1 MDMTLEKGI
10 LEQAKARIWEIAE
23 KRNLLDADVTV
34 LAKPLTPEEAIGN
47 PGRRDFPIIIGKE
60 RVVEATLMGSRGHAY
75 TDSPQEFL
83 GSLRDVLDLQL
94 NSNQNRAIFVATMNA
109 LLGHLGMVDRTVHCK
124 DEEPE
129 ECALEIADSLLKQNG
144 KVNVGLIGL
153 NPAIA
158 ERLVDAFGP
167 DHVRITDLNRDN
179 IGQFRFGVEIW
190 DGETRTE
197 DLIDA
202 SDVIIFTGTTLV
214 NDTFG
219 RVWDRI
225 HSGGKNYV
233 AYGVT
238 AAGAQALFGIERICP
253 RGRDSHDRPHGASDA
268 AD

>member
-1 MDMTLEKGI
+1 METMPEKGF
-10 LEQAKARIWEIAE
+10 LEQAKVRIREIAE
-23 KRNLLDADVTV
+23 KEDLLNVDVTV

-60 RVVEATLMGSRGHAY
+60 RVIEATLLGSRGHAY

-83 GSLRDVLDLQL
+83 GSLKDVLDLEL
-94 NSNQNRAIFVATMNA
+94 NTNQYRAIFVATMNA
-109 LLGHLGMVDRTVHCK
+109 LLGHMGMVDKTVHCK

-129 ECALEIADSLLKQNG
+129 ECALEIADTLLKRYG
-144 KVNVGLIGL
+144 RVNVGLIGL

-179 IGQFRFGVEIW
+179 IGQYRFGVEIW
-190 DGETRTE
+190 DGDTRTE

-202 SDVIIFTGTTLV
+202 SDVIIFTGTTLI
-214 NDTFG
+214 NNTFG
-219 RVWDRI
+219 GIWDRI
-225 HSGGKNYV
+225 HSGGKKYV
-233 AYGVT
+233 VYGVT
-238 AAGAQALFGIERICP
+238 AAGIEALLGVERICP
-253 RGRDSHDRPHGASDA
+253 RGRDSFGRPHGASDA